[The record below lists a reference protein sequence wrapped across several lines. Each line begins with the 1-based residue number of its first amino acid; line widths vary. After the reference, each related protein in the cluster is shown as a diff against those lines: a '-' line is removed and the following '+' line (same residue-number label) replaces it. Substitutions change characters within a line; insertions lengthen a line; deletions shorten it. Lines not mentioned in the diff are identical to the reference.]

1 MMTKT
6 ILGIDP
12 GAHGAIAMLDEA
24 GELLEVAR
32 HADDARGERQE
43 PHERARYSLGSSRAP
58 MPAWPSRHTSR
69 ASEGLRESQV
79 VVRPK
84 PTSNRTGNETGGTR
98 Q

>member
-12 GAHGAIAMLDEA
+12 GANGAIAMLHEA

-43 PHERARYSLGSSRAP
+43 APRTHPLLAGILARAHARVAF
-58 MPAWPSRHTSR
+58 
-69 ASEGLRESQV
+69 
-79 VVRPK
+79 
-84 PTSNRTGNETGGTR
+84 
-98 Q
+98 